1 MFIAWKSG
9 PEDRKRGNRS
19 VAKIS
24 ETPSG
29 ESRRFD
35 LHELARQLPEAAESM
50 LIDIRLTDEAAASSR
65 IFRIYKPVPAHF
77 HRTCDEYLIVLSGR
91 ARFQVGAEAP
101 VELTPGQMQFF
112 RRNIVHGFPE
122 ILEEPLVIL
131 SVDTPRRDPS
141 DVIFVDA
148 SSGNAHIFLQSIPGY

>member
-1 MFIAWKSG
+1 M
-9 PEDRKRGNRS
+9 
-19 VAKIS
+19 AKIS
-24 ETPSG
+24 ETSSG
-29 ESRRFD
+29 ENRRFD
-35 LHELARQLPEAAESM
+35 LHELARQLPESAETM
-50 LIDIRLTDEAAASSR
+50 LIDIRLTDEAAGSSR

-91 ARFQVGAEAP
+91 ARFQIGAEAS
-101 VELTPGQMQFF
+101 VELSAGQMQFF

-141 DVIFVDA
+141 DITFVDA
-148 SSGNAHIFLQSIPGY
+148 CSGSAATFIQTISGY